1 MPTLFV
7 GVGACAQAT
16 LAQFAR
22 MAQSL
27 AAPIHGPFGLVL
39 ADSPG
44 EGLFVCDWPY
54 ASAFRCPEPAAIRA
68 NSEFV
73 GGDAE
78 KSAALLSSLVRRLRA
93 MEPGADPG
101 PGSRIRMSAY
111 VAIDLS
117 DRAAVASSLRL
128 MRVLRQVDTAVDTTV
143 VGLTARTAA
152 NGSADGNAWFE
163 TWKLLLEQLGDGP
176 SAQRVYLLDGCD
188 TDKTWCERPEQLH
201 RLGAEFLFYH
211 GLTCR
216 GLLRQNER
224 ARTGAH
230 ESLLNVCGSFGCR
243 TIEAD
248 LAVVAERVA
257 ERLAREDLADL
268 YRRTVPSSWLARL
281 QEQSRLLAD
290 WIAALCER
298 TYQARGS
305 SAGAGRDRPDAR
317 QVENMEIMEAIR
329 KTVQHV
335 CSREPLISLCL
346 FFQLLRPKLARLLS
360 QQRLWERARTRQ
372 MVVQTFHQHQETTYK
387 PMRIWLS
394 RPQTQWV
401 DRFTPAQEPAAE
413 VAVSRPASLKG
424 YIAGGLI
431 LAAGLVGVAIG
442 IASDS
447 RLLAAGG
454 GLVAVIA
461 SLLMTLPTGW
471 TLHSRNRLREGQ
483 DTEARVPEV
492 LYRKRASGRTR
503 LVCTAL
509 IFLGLA
515 GVTWPLWPQGWTLA
529 AGIWA
534 AILAVLIVAGIA
546 LVAGGPSEAR
556 PDQIGVEE
564 APGHVNPPAWRYR
577 VAGVLCLALAW
588 VVLGL
593 GTPEQEAAGTIVQW
607 LARLTGLALVAGGAG
622 VALFPRVGCTRL
634 IDRVGKIPVPLAGG
648 IAHPVRERELP
659 PGVTALAA
667 WVNRLAL
674 EPDQCLERFTATDA
688 RHGRENLL
696 DFVATD
702 WEGQLARAFRQTVEA
717 KSGRSLK
724 SLALQPALW
733 AEGVTRQLQ
742 NPHEGSCELT
752 SLFALQA
759 VKAWIESHTLAE
771 LLSLLDIDPA
781 RFGRLAG
788 RLACVHWPTPRV
800 DPDMNASVIA
810 VGKPLWDALAAQEG
824 KKVAAE
830 GGRSDARDF
839 LRSSLLPSLP
849 SSSGASLVLL
859 DWDVRDDK
867 IVVLH
872 GVQGLTQGWRGFP
885 GMPGQLH
892 EQSRTT
898 TVPA

>member
-16 LAQFAR
+16 LAEFAR
-22 MAQSL
+22 LAQSL
-27 AAPIHGPFGLVL
+27 TASIHGPFGLAL

-54 ASAFRCPEPAAIRA
+54 ASALRCPEPAALREG
-68 NSEFV
+68 SEFI
-73 GGDAE
+73 GGDEE
-78 KSAALLSSLVRRLRA
+78 KLAVLLSSLVRRLRA
-93 MEPGADPG
+93 VEPGADPG

-117 DRAAVASSLRL
+117 DAAAVASSLRL

-143 VGLTARTAA
+143 VGLTARTAV
-152 NGSADGNAWFE
+152 NGSAGDNAWFE

-176 SAQRVYLLDGCD
+176 FAQRVYLLDGCD
-188 TDKTWCERPEQLH
+188 ADKTWFERPEQLH

-248 LAVVAERVA
+248 LSVVAERVA

-268 YRRTVPSSWLARL
+268 YRRTVPSGWLASL
-281 QEQSRLLAD
+281 QEQSRLLVD
-290 WIAALCER
+290 RIATICER

-305 SAGAGRDRPDAR
+305 ASAGARRDRPEAR
-317 QVENMEIMEAIR
+317 PAENAEIAEAVR
-329 KTVQHV
+329 RTVQRV
-335 CSREPLISLCL
+335 CSREPLVSLCL

-372 MVVQTFHQHQETTYK
+372 MVVQAFQRHQETTYQ
-387 PMRIWLS
+387 PMRVWLS

-401 DRFTPAQEPAAE
+401 DRFTPAQQPAAD
-413 VAVSRPASLKG
+413 VAVSRPASVMS
-424 YIAGGLI
+424 YMAGGLI
-431 LAAGLVGVAIG
+431 LAVGLAGVAIG
-442 IASDS
+442 MAWDS

-454 GLVAVIA
+454 GLAAALA
-461 SLLMTLPTGW
+461 SVLMTLPTGW

-483 DTEARVPEV
+483 DTEARAPEV

-503 LVCTAL
+503 FVCMTL

-515 GVTWPLWPQGWTLA
+515 VVTGPLWPQTWTLA

-534 AILAVLIVAGIA
+534 ALLAVMTVAGLA
-546 LVAGGPSEAR
+546 LVAGGPSEVR
-556 PDQIGVEE
+556 PDQIDAQE

-577 VAGVLCLALAW
+577 IAGALCLALAW
-588 VVLGL
+588 AVFFLE
-593 GTPEQEAAGTIVQW
+593 TPDRMAAATIAQQ
-607 LARLTGLALVAGGAG
+607 LAQLLGLALVAVGAG
-622 VALFPRVGCTRL
+622 VALFPRIGRTRL

-648 IAHPVRERELP
+648 IARPIKERELP
-659 PGVTALAA
+659 PGVAAMAA

-674 EPDQCLERFTATDA
+674 EPDQCLERFTTTDA
-688 RHGRENLL
+688 RQSRESLL
-696 DFVATD
+696 DFIATD
-702 WEGQLARAFRQTVEA
+702 WEGQLAQAFRQTVEA

-733 AEGVTRQLQ
+733 AECITRQLRD
-742 NPHEGSCELT
+742 PHEGGGELT

-759 VKAWIESHTLAE
+759 VKAWIESHTWAE
-771 LLSLLDIDPA
+771 LLSFLNIDPA

-810 VGKPLWDALAAQEG
+810 VGKPLWDALAPKEG
-824 KKVAAE
+824 KKAAAE
-830 GGRSDARDF
+830 EGRGDALNFR
-839 LRSSLLPSLP
+839 RSSPGP
-849 SSSGASLVLL
+849 FVPSSGATLVLL
-859 DWDVRDDK
+859 DWDLRDDK

-892 EQSRTT
+892 KQGRATP
-898 TVPA
+898 VPA